1 MRSLPRHAD
10 DIEYDNRIINS
21 DIIGFAETQIEPS
34 DSTCKIIE
42 VLKTFS
48 INFNNNESNFLSLA
62 YGCRN
67 DVTILIKFDAH
78 GASILSFKK
87 HAFFANRV
95 FTLML
100 VYRN

>member
-1 MRSLPRHAD
+1 MW
-10 DIEYDNRIINS
+10 
-21 DIIGFAETQIEPS
+21 
-34 DSTCKIIE
+34 
-42 VLKTFS
+42 
-48 INFNNNESNFLSLA
+48 
-62 YGCRN
+62 N

-87 HAFFANRV
+87 HDFFGDRV